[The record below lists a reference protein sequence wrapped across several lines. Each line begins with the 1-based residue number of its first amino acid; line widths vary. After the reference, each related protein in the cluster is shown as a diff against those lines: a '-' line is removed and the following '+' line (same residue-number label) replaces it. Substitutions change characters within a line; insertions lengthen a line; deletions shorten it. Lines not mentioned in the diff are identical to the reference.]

1 MLFYLHRLGIQSTV
15 KEKCKQIGRKL
26 RQNNATARMGDLYT
40 QMENVNERN
49 TDKKK
54 KMKNNNPTPRVV
66 LTQEAK

>member
-15 KEKCKQIGRKL
+15 EEKCKQIGRKL

-40 QMENVNERN
+40 QLENVNERN

-54 KMKNNNPTPRVV
+54 KNEK
-66 LTQEAK
+66 